1 HAAQPAPRV
10 NPRPGDDPV
19 RLTAHHGEPVVPDG
33 GELAAR
39 LGTHAGTVGLVAPGA
54 RRRPD
59 AEPQELREVHVLLV
73 GEGIEVLEHLKA
85 HLLQL
90 YASAN
95 GPELRAG
102 EGHGRRR
109 VELIAPPA

>member
-1 HAAQPAPRV
+1 ARV
-10 NPRPGDDPV
+10 HPRPGEYAV

-39 LGTHAGTVGLVAPGA
+39 LGTHARTVGLVAPGA
-54 RRRPD
+54 RRHPD
-59 AEPQELREVHVLLV
+59 PEPQNLREVHVLLV
-73 GEGIEVLEHLKA
+73 REGIEVLEHLKA

-90 YASAN
+90 DPCAN

-102 EGHGRRR
+102 ERHGRAR
-109 VELIAPPA
+109 VEILPAPTRPEP